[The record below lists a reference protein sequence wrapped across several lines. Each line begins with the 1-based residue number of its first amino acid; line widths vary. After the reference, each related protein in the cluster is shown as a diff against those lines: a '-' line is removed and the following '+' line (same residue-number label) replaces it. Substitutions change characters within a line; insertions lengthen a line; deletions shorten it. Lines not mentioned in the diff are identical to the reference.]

1 MGRLL
6 SKLPTDVHLG
16 KFLLMATLFRCL
28 DSALTV
34 AAALSTKLPF
44 VSPIG
49 FEREADQAKSYF
61 KTGNVI
67 FRLLNS

>member
-1 MGRLL
+1 
-6 SKLPTDVHLG
+6 
-16 KFLLMATLFRCL
+16 MATLFRCL